1 VHPIESRPTALNAH
15 VSVLAWPAEDRLRQQ
30 LAWFGLPRVL
40 LLHPGVL
47 PPEPLDGLE
56 DWMRI
61 PADPT
66 DLEARSATLQRRADE
81 PSRRTPFIDD
91 DDLLW
96 VGSTWVSVTGAQAP
110 VLRLL
115 LEHLDRVVRFES
127 VIAAYVAAGGSG
139 HPASVRTLLSR
150 LGSRVRPVGLDLV
163 TVRRRGVILTTSPE
177 PPRQG

>member
-1 VHPIESRPTALNAH
+1 MHPIESRPRSANTN
-15 VSVLAWPAEDRLRQQ
+15 VSVLAWPSEDRLRQQ

-40 LLHPGVL
+40 LLQPGVL

-61 PADPT
+61 PADPA
-66 DLEARSATLQRRADE
+66 DLQARSATLERRAAE
-81 PSRRTPFIDD
+81 PARRAPFIDD

-96 VGSTWVSVTGAQAP
+96 VGSTWVSVTGAQSP
-110 VLRLL
+110 VVRLL

-127 VIAAYVAAGGSG
+127 VIAAYVSAGGSG

-150 LGSRVRPVGLDLV
+150 LGSRVRPVGLELV
-163 TVRRRGVILTTSPE
+163 TVRRRGVILTTSAE